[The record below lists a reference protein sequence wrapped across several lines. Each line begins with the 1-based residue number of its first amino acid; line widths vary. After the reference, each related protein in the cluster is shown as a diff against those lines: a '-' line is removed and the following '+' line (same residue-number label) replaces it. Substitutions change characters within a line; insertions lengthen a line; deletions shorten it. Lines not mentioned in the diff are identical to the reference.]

1 MTNQS
6 NAQRLNAKPP
16 RLTGRTASASAPLV
30 TPAVQRLI
38 DEHPGGQE
46 IYHSLAQSQHDH
58 HQRFQIHHLDTGQN
72 LIMREFDYENQ
83 AVIMTESESLNHYG
97 PHRRHEPH
105 QHHENNRSIGAG
117 IASLG
122 SSIGWTI
129 FLTALIIAVT
139 LDCHPEFLDILK

>member
-1 MTNQS
+1 MTEQS
-6 NAQRLNAKPP
+6 NAERLNAKPP
-16 RLTGRTASASAPLV
+16 RLTGQTASASAPLV

-38 DEHPGGQE
+38 DEHPEGQR
-46 IYHSLAQSQHDH
+46 IYHSLAQSQRNQY
-58 HQRFQIHHLDTGQN
+58 QRFRIHHLDGGQN
-72 LIMREFDYENQ
+72 LVMREFEYEDQ

-105 QHHENNRSIGAG
+105 EHHEHNRSIGAG

-129 FLTALIIAVT
+129 FLTALIIAFT